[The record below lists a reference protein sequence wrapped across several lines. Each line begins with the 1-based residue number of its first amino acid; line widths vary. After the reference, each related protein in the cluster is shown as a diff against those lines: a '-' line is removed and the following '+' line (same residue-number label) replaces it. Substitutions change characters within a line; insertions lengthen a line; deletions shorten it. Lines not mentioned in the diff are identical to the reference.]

1 MKLPNSKNAYISS
14 SKLLDI
20 MTALRSGNGCPWD
33 KEQTAESLKPFLV
46 EETYEVLEALDEG
59 DPKKIKE
66 VITSPHGVKYLIEGS
81 IQTPT
86 GTYIKLRTIWI
97 IDSGQDYPRFVTA
110 YPL

>member
-14 SKLLDI
+14 SKLLDYLLSQTHPI
-20 MTALRSGNGCPWD
+20 GKTKARYLRSAGFN
-33 KEQTAESLKPFLV
+33 ESNVNLLRQSLVNLSQT
-46 EETYEVLEALDEG
+46 EE
-59 DPKKIKE
+59 IKE

>member
-14 SKLLDI
+14 SKLLDYLLSQTHPI
-20 MTALRSGNGCPWD
+20 GKTKARYLRSVGFNESNID
-33 KEQTAESLKPFLV
+33 SLRQSLINLSQT
-46 EETYEVLEALDEG
+46 EE
-59 DPKKIKE
+59 IKE
-66 VITSPHGVKYLIEGS
+66 AIASPHGVKYLIDGS
-81 IQTPT
+81 IQTPV

>member
-14 SKLLDI
+14 SKLLDYLLSQTHPI
-20 MTALRSGNGCPWD
+20 GKTKARYLRSAGFN
-33 KEQTAESLKPFLV
+33 ESNVNLLRQSLVNLSQT
-46 EETYEVLEALDEG
+46 EE
-59 DPKKIKE
+59 IKE

-81 IQTPT
+81 IQTPA